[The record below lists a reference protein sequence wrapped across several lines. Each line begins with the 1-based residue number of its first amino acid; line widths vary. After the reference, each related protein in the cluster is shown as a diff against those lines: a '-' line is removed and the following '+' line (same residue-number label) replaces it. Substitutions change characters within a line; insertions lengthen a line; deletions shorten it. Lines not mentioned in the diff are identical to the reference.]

1 MYQEYKYIKRI
12 LNEEVRADNYFVYC
26 AEMDSQEEVQD
37 ETKWIKAMPFQN
49 QKNIENYTSKCK
61 SWYTRR
67 IEKGTSYHKI
77 LIKNFNLWQAQRE
90 DKLARYFRLGTSNN
104 AYA

>member
-37 ETKWIKAMPFQN
+37 EKQSGLKQCRF
-49 QKNIENYTSKCK
+49 
-61 SWYTRR
+61 
-67 IEKGTSYHKI
+67 
-77 LIKNFNLWQAQRE
+77 
-90 DKLARYFRLGTSNN
+90 
-104 AYA
+104 